1 MEKQVILILVSNRKD
16 SAVKVQKI
24 LTDWGCLIKTR
35 LGLHDSVLDTCSEQG
50 LIFLEVVGEKSKN
63 EEIVRKINLLS
74 GVSAQLV
81 ELKV

>member
-1 MEKQVILILVSNRKD
+1 MEKQVVLILVSNRKD

-35 LGLHDSVLDTCSEQG
+35 LGLHSSVLDNCTEEG
-50 LIFLEVVGEKSKN
+50 LIFLEVVGEKTKN
-63 EEIVRKINLLS
+63 EEIVRKINLLG
-74 GVSAQLV
+74 GVQAQLV

>member
-50 LIFLEVVGEKSKN
+50 LIFLEVVGEKTKN